1 MPPELMD
8 FVQAKQLPNDT
19 KQKIAY
25 MDGVLI

>member
-1 MPPELMD
+1 MD
-8 FVQAKQLPNDT
+8 FVQANQLPNDN